1 MTLDLE
7 AATGR
12 KTDEQL
18 ARQSMAGCSHAFTEL
33 VDRYE
38 GRLLRFVRRWATSEH
53 DAEDITQDAFVE
65 AWRCLHRYD
74 DRWRFSTWLYT
85 IASRR
90 AASHFR
96 RRKVATSAL
105 VETHEDQD
113 SLAPGHA
120 MELDEQRSQM
130 WQLAE
135 RLLNDDQRTALLL
148 RYAEGMS
155 AIEIGRVLGKRPVAV
170 RVMLFRARER
180 LAEREGDSGRS
191 APLPVATPSA
201 ESSPDNGSAQA
212 IETPESARPE
222 GWSIRANDRSAKRLI
237 GRTI

>member
-7 AATGR
+7 SALGHR
-12 KTDEQL
+12 TDEQL
-18 ARQSMAGCSHAFTEL
+18 ARESVAGCSRAFTEL
-33 VDRYE
+33 VERYE
-38 GRLLRFVRRWATSEH
+38 GRLLRFVRRWASSEH

-96 RRKVATSAL
+96 RRKDSTSAM
-105 VETHEDQD
+105 VESHEDSA
-113 SLAPGHA
+113 SLAPEHA
-120 MELDEQRSQM
+120 MEAGENRSRM

-135 RLLNDDQRTALLL
+135 RLLSDEQRTALLL
-148 RYAEGMS
+148 RYSEGMS
-155 AIEIGRVLGKRPVAV
+155 ASEIGQVLGKQPVAV

-180 LAEREGDSGRS
+180 LAAELVPADEKDLDEGTRLQRPDQTVEPLPFDGSERRIDKLTTKRSKGRS
-191 APLPVATPSA
+191 AKTLV
-201 ESSPDNGSAQA
+201 G
-212 IETPESARPE
+212 
-222 GWSIRANDRSAKRLI
+222 
-237 GRTI
+237 